1 MFWVPGRL
9 GAKFGNF
16 ELGERGAHVCYRCER
31 QILGPVL
38 VVCTKDQAAHGFP
51 KFLVV
56 GVALFGGCELFS
68 GFPCNLFTFL

>member
-1 MFWVPGRL
+1 MGRFT
-9 GAKFGNF
+9 GRWGVGSVYV
-16 ELGERGAHVCYRCER
+16 GEALIYWCER
-31 QILGPVL
+31 QILGPLL
-38 VVCTKDQAAHGFP
+38 VVCAKDQAAHGFP